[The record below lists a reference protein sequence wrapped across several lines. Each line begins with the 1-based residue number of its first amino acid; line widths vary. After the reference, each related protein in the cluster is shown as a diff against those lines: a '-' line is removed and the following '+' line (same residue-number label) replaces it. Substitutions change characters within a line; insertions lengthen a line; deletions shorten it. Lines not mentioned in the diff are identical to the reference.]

1 MLLLNP
7 QTGEDYLK
15 EALASSIFSRYP
27 WAPKA
32 SKSSMGKRVKTAK
45 KNIKKALKTDNV
57 FVKIRETSMAS
68 EVLGCGTPDTETEE
82 VCSLLSQSMAAN
94 RVRLGGSSLPGVTCM
109 DWP

>member
-7 QTGEDYLK
+7 QTGKDYLR

-82 VCSLLSQSMAAN
+82 VCSPLSQAVLAFAN
-94 RVRLGGSSLPGVTCM
+94 VVSLN
-109 DWP
+109 

>member
-1 MLLLNP
+1 MCPFLFNTHVLLLNP

-27 WAPKA
+27 WVPKA
-32 SKSSMGKRVKTAK
+32 LKSSKGESVKKAK

-68 EVLGCGTPDTETEE
+68 EVLGCGNPIVKYEP
-82 VCSLLSQSMAAN
+82 VCDILSDAIIAFTTSLK
-94 RVRLGGSSLPGVTCM
+94 R
-109 DWP
+109 

>member
-27 WAPKA
+27 WVPKA
-32 SKSSMGKRVKTAK
+32 LNLKSSKGESVKKAK

-94 RVRLGGSSLPGVTCM
+94 VVSLN
-109 DWP
+109 